1 MGKNELKCDCE
12 IIHKNKVESAKKD
25 LFQKDLLDLISGFY
39 KAMADDTR
47 LKIINILEK
56 NELCVCDIAVILNMT
71 KSAVSH
77 QLKYLKKLNLIKS
90 RKQGKEVWY
99 KLADHHVKKVFDVCL
114 EHIKENH
121 NEEA

>member
-25 LFQKDLLDLISGFY
+25 LLQKDLLDLMSGFY